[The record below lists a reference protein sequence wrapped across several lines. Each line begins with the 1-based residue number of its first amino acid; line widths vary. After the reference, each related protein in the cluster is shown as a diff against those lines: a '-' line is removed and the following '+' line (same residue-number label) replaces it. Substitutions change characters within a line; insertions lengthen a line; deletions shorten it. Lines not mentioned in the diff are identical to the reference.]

1 MIKEFKQD
9 WPILFCYVRAVSV
22 ALLIWVCASYIF
34 NNAEHN
40 LWLRVC
46 YAAAATLIFAD
57 VIETAYIAWEKS
69 TYNNLDFWMFAF
81 YVGYVFAVLM
91 ILMFWR
97 GADDIIQVIIRQFA
111 GGMFFGIVMAFSC
124 RREQNPVIWQ
134 KYDLEN
140 PIYKTIGVR
149 RFIYCVWPMVLVGFA
164 WHYVDEVSTKA
175 LKPNYMFF
183 QIIFMAGILQIYQHK
198 SYASVG
204 LWRHLK
210 LVFPKLS
217 GLAVLIFGLYML

>member
-1 MIKEFKQD
+1 MIKIFKQE
-9 WPILFCYVRAVSV
+9 WPILSGFVLAASV
-22 ALLIWVCASYIF
+22 AMLVWICASYIF
-34 NNAEHN
+34 DNAEHN

-46 YAAAATLIFAD
+46 YAAAAILIFTD

-69 TYNNLDFWMFAF
+69 TYKNLDFWMFAF
-81 YVGYVFAVLM
+81 YVGYVFAILM

-97 GADDIIQVIIRQFA
+97 GADDIIQVIIPQMVSGA
-111 GGMFFGIVMAFSC
+111 FFGIAMAFIS
-124 RREQNPVIWQ
+124 RREQNQVIWQ

-140 PIYKTIGVR
+140 PLNKTIGVR
-149 RFIYCVWPMVLVGFA
+149 RFIYCVWPMVVVGFA
-164 WHYVDEVSTKA
+164 WHYIDEVSTKA
-175 LKPNYMFF
+175 LKPNFMFF
-183 QIIFMAGILQIYQHK
+183 QIIFMAGIVQIYQHK

-217 GLAVLIFGLYML
+217 GIAVLIFGLYML